1 MSDSPL
7 TSASPDSLTVLFD
20 SDPMTLTDSQI
31 LAAVTELRRRR
42 NVFASEEAAKAL
54 APKRTR
60 AKAEPASTPLDKP
73 TSEIGLEDL

>member
-7 TSASPDSLTVLFD
+7 TSASPNSLTVIFE

-31 LAAVTELRRRR
+31 LAGINELRRRR

-54 APKRTR
+54 APKR
-60 AKAEPASTPLDKP
+60 AKAKSEATSTPLDKP
-73 TSEIGLEDL
+73 TSEISLDDL

>member
-60 AKAEPASTPLDKP
+60 AKAEPTSAPLDKP